1 MSGLSLLSGY
11 DSDSDTGEPDNNQD
25 VNVVQMSNETTT
37 AQSLKLDIHT
47 VQSNNLSSLK
57 SGQQSLPSAMNLLEK
72 ETNVKRKQPESST
85 LVNDAAKNRRISSK
99 GFVPKQ
105 IKSGP
110 NIVTEDNK
118 HRSDK

>member
-25 VNVVQMSNETTT
+25 VNIVQMTTEI
-37 AQSLKLDIHT
+37 ASAESLKLDSHF
-47 VQSNNLSSLK
+47 VQINNSSSLK
-57 SGQQSLPSAMNLLEK
+57 SVHQSLPSAMNLLEK
-72 ETNVKRKQPESST
+72 ESNAKRKQPESSN
-85 LVNDAAKNRRISSK
+85 LVNNAAKNRRISSK
-99 GFVPKQ
+99 GFAPRQ

-118 HRSDK
+118 HR